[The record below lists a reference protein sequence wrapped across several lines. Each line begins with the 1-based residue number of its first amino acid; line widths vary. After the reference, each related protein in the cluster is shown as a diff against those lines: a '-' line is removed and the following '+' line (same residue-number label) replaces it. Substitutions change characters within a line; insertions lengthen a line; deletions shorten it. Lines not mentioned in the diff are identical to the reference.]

1 MPSNGRT
8 QDATGGLLTGGQR
21 AIIGGMTMKTI
32 QHGRVTWV
40 NIERVTTQDIET
52 LREVYPHFHPLDLE
66 DLLSR
71 IERPKLDEYDDYLF
85 VVLQFPLWDPVERV
99 SRAAEVDMFVGSG
112 YLVTVHDGTLKPLR
126 HLFEQVETNPEVR
139 EKVMGRGA
147 SRIFYTVI
155 DRLVDY
161 ILPILYK
168 VDANIRLLEEEIF
181 LEDSRRLMQDLSFAR
196 RDIIALRRIIRPQ
209 IAIIENLE
217 NVDRPFIRDDLDVYF
232 GDTLD
237 HLVKAYEIVEEH
249 LEVIDGLADTAR
261 TLVNYRL
268 NEVMQ
273 ILTVITVILMPLE
286 LIAGIYGMNIV
297 LPLMNETSAFLI
309 VTALMFTIAL
319 GMLVYFRHRGWL

>member
-1 MPSNGRT
+1 
-8 QDATGGLLTGGQR
+8 
-21 AIIGGMTMKTI
+21 
-32 QHGRVTWV
+32 
-40 NIERVTTQDIET
+40 
-52 LREVYPHFHPLDLE
+52 
-66 DLLSR
+66 
-71 IERPKLDEYDDYLF
+71 
-85 VVLQFPLWDPVERV
+85 
-99 SRAAEVDMFVGSG
+99 
-112 YLVTVHDGTLKPLR
+112 
-126 HLFEQVETNPEVR
+126 
-139 EKVMGRGA
+139 MGRGA

-297 LPLMNETSAFLI
+297 LPLMNETSAFLV